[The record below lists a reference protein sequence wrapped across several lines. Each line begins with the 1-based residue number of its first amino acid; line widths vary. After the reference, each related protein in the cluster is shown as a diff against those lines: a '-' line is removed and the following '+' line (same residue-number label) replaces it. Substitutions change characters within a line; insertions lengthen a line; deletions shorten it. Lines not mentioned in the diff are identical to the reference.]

1 MGLENLKPPKGSKRN
16 PRRIGRG
23 PGSGRGK
30 TAGRGHKGQKS
41 RSGSGVRPWF
51 EGGQMPLQRRLPKR
65 GFTNIFKKRY
75 VLVNVGTLAA
85 LPANTRVDEKLLRD
99 LGLLNRRLDGVKI
112 LGRGELSVA
121 LTVEAE
127 KFSETARSKIESAGG
142 QVVVTGA

>member
-1 MGLENLKPPKGSKRN
+1 MALENLRPPKGSRRN
-16 PRRIGRG
+16 ARRIGRG

-30 TAGRGHKGQKS
+30 TSGRGHKGQKS

-75 VLVNVGTLAA
+75 ILVNVETLAT
-85 LPANTRVDEKLLRD
+85 LPANTRVNEKLLRE

-112 LGRGELSVA
+112 LGRGELNVA

-127 KFSETARSKIESAGG
+127 KFSKSARSKIESAGG
-142 QVVVTGA
+142 EVVVTGA

>member
-1 MGLENLKPPKGSKRN
+1 MALENLRPPKGSRRN
-16 PRRIGRG
+16 ARRIGRG

-30 TAGRGHKGQKS
+30 TSGRGHKGQKS
-41 RSGSGVRPWF
+41 RSGSGVRSWF

-75 VLVNVGTLAA
+75 VLVNVETLAK
-85 LPANTRVDEKLLRD
+85 LPANTRVNEKLLRE

-127 KFSETARSKIESAGG
+127 KFSESARSKIESAGG

>member
-16 PRRIGRG
+16 PRRVGRG

>member
-1 MGLENLKPPKGSKRN
+1 MALENLRPPKGSRRN
-16 PRRIGRG
+16 ARRIGRG

-30 TAGRGHKGQKS
+30 TSGRGHKGQKS
-41 RSGSGVRPWF
+41 RSGSGVRSWF

-75 VLVNVGTLAA
+75 VLVNVETLAK
-85 LPANTRVDEKLLRD
+85 LPANTRVNEKLLRE

-112 LGRGELSVA
+112 LGRGELTVA

-127 KFSETARSKIESAGG
+127 KFSESARSKIESAGG

>member
-1 MGLENLKPPKGSKRN
+1 MALENLRPPKGSRRN
-16 PRRIGRG
+16 ARRIGRG

-30 TAGRGHKGQKS
+30 TSGRGHKGQKS
-41 RSGSGVRPWF
+41 RSGSGVRSWF

-75 VLVNVGTLAA
+75 VLVNVETLAK
-85 LPANTRVDEKLLRD
+85 LPANTRVNEKLLRE
-99 LGLLNRRLDGVKI
+99 LGLLNRRRDGVKI

-127 KFSETARSKIESAGG
+127 KFSESARSKIEAAGG

>member
-1 MGLENLKPPKGSKRN
+1 
-16 PRRIGRG
+16 
-23 PGSGRGK
+23 
-30 TAGRGHKGQKS
+30 
-41 RSGSGVRPWF
+41 
-51 EGGQMPLQRRLPKR
+51 MPLQRRLPKR

-75 VLVNVGTLAA
+75 VLVNVETLAK
-85 LPANTRVDEKLLRD
+85 LPANTRVNEKLLRE

-127 KFSETARSKIESAGG
+127 KFSESARSKIESAGG

>member
-1 MGLENLKPPKGSKRN
+1 MALENLRPPKGSRRN
-16 PRRIGRG
+16 ARRIGRG

-30 TAGRGHKGQKS
+30 TSGRGHKGQKS

-75 VLVNVGTLAA
+75 ILVNVETLAT
-85 LPANTRVDEKLLRD
+85 LPANTRVNEKLLRE

-112 LGRGELSVA
+112 LGRGELNVA

-127 KFSETARSKIESAGG
+127 KFSKSARSKIESAGG
-142 QVVVTGA
+142 EVGVTGA

>member
-1 MGLENLKPPKGSKRN
+1 
-16 PRRIGRG
+16 
-23 PGSGRGK
+23 
-30 TAGRGHKGQKS
+30 
-41 RSGSGVRPWF
+41 
-51 EGGQMPLQRRLPKR
+51 MPLQRRLPKR